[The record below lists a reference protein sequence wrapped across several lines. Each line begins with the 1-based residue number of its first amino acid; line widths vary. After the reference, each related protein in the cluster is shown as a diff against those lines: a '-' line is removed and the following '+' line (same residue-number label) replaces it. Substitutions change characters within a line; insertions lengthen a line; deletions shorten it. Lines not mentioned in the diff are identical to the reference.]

1 MNAMRV
7 TILGGAGG
15 MGAWFARF
23 FRANKYDVRI
33 VDSRADTERV
43 AEDLGVEFTRL
54 DLLTADSA
62 RLKAALWDSEIVLV
76 SVPIDSTGRVIE
88 RVGPLVAAG
97 SLLMDVTSVKR
108 EPVAMMARCTR
119 GEVEVLGTHPLFGP
133 SATSLRGMPVIFVP
147 VRTGPRYEQITDL
160 FLRAGAKLEILSAAE
175 HDELMA
181 VIQGLPH
188 FVLFSFGITLKE
200 LGLDVDRAR
209 HFMGPMYAV
218 VLDFV
223 GRLLH
228 QDPRLYA
235 EIQTN
240 LEMQAVHEAFI
251 ATAVKLAELVSAQDT
266 ARIIQELEAAKA
278 HFGDTESAMQDSDRI
293 IEEKLNLS
301 VGKNALPKKP

>member
-1 MNAMRV
+1 
-7 TILGGAGG
+7 

-23 FRANKYDVRI
+23 FRANTYDVHI
-33 VDSRADTERV
+33 VDSSAATERV

-54 DLLTADSA
+54 DLLTADSE
-62 RLKAALWDSEIVLV
+62 RLIAALRDAEIVLL

-88 RVGPLVAAG
+88 RVGPFVAAG

-108 EPVAMMARCTR
+108 EPVAMMVRCTR
-119 GEVEVLGTHPLFGP
+119 EEVEVLGTHPLFGP
-133 SATSLRGMPVIFVP
+133 SARSLHGMPVIFVP

-175 HDELMA
+175 HDALMA

-209 HFMGPMYAV
+209 HVMGPMYAV

-251 ATAVKLAELVSAQDT
+251 TTAEKLARLVSAKDT
-266 ARIIQELEAAKA
+266 ARIIEELEAAKA
-278 HFGDTESAMQDSDRI
+278 HFGDTECAMLDSDRI

-301 VGKNALPKKP
+301 LRKNAVPPKP

>member
-1 MNAMRV
+1 MRV

-23 FRANKYDVRI
+23 FGANKYDVHI
-33 VDSRADTERV
+33 VDSSANTARV
-43 AEDLGVEFTRL
+43 AAELGVEFTRL

-62 RLKAALWDSEIVLV
+62 RLKAALRDSEVVLV
-76 SVPIDSTGRVIE
+76 SVPIKSTSRVIE
-88 RVGPLVAAG
+88 RVGPFVAAG
-97 SLLMDVTSVKR
+97 ALLMDVTSVKR
-108 EPVAMMARCTR
+108 EPVAMMTRCTR
-119 GEVEVLGTHPLFGP
+119 EEVEVLGTHPLFGP

-147 VRTGPRYEQITDL
+147 VRTGPRYELITDL
-160 FLRAGAKLEILSAAE
+160 FLRAGAKLEVLSATE

-251 ATAVKLAELVSAQDT
+251 TTAVKLAELVSAKDT
-266 ARIIQELEAAKA
+266 ARIIEELEAAKA
-278 HFGDTESAMQDSDRI
+278 HFGDTESAMRDSDRI
-293 IEEKLNLS
+293 IEEKLTLS
-301 VGKNALPKKP
+301 LRKNALPPKP

>member
-1 MNAMRV
+1 
-7 TILGGAGG
+7 
-15 MGAWFARF
+15 
-23 FRANKYDVRI
+23 
-33 VDSRADTERV
+33 
-43 AEDLGVEFTRL
+43 
-54 DLLTADSA
+54 
-62 RLKAALWDSEIVLV
+62 
-76 SVPIDSTGRVIE
+76 
-88 RVGPLVAAG
+88 
-97 SLLMDVTSVKR
+97 
-108 EPVAMMARCTR
+108 
-119 GEVEVLGTHPLFGP
+119 
-133 SATSLRGMPVIFVP
+133 MPVIFVP

-160 FLRAGAKLEILSAAE
+160 FLRAGAKLEVLSAAE

-251 ATAVKLAELVSAQDT
+251 TSAKKLAELVSAQDT
-266 ARIIQELEAAKA
+266 ARIVEELEAAKA
-278 HFGDTESAMQDSDRI
+278 HFGDTESAMRDSDRI
-293 IEEKLNLS
+293 IEEKLTLS
-301 VGKNALPKKP
+301 LRKNAVPPKP

>member
-1 MNAMRV
+1 
-7 TILGGAGG
+7 

-23 FRANKYDVRI
+23 FKANKYDVHI
-33 VDSRADTERV
+33 VDSSANTARV
-43 AEDLGVEFTRL
+43 AAELGVDFTRL

-62 RLKAALWDSEIVLV
+62 QLIAALRDAEIVLV

-88 RVGPLVAAG
+88 RVGPFVAAG
-97 SLLMDVTSVKR
+97 ALLMDVTSVKR
-108 EPVAMMARCTR
+108 EQVAIMTRCTR
-119 GEVEVLGTHPLFGP
+119 EEVEVLGTHPLFGP
-133 SATSLRGMPVIFVP
+133 SAMSLRGMPIIFVP
-147 VRTGPRYEQITDL
+147 VRTGPRYELITDL
-160 FLRAGAKLEILSAAE
+160 FLRAGARLEVLSAAE

-251 ATAVKLAELVSAQDT
+251 TTAVKLAELVSAKDT
-266 ARIIQELEAAKA
+266 ARIVEELEAAKA
-278 HFGDTESAMQDSDRI
+278 HFGDTESAMRDSDRI

-301 VGKNALPKKP
+301 RGKNAVPPKP

>member
-1 MNAMRV
+1 MRV

-23 FRANKYDVRI
+23 FKANKYDVHI
-33 VDSRADTERV
+33 VDSSANTARV
-43 AEDLGVEFTRL
+43 AAELGVDFTRL

-62 RLKAALWDSEIVLV
+62 QLIAALRDAEIVLV

-108 EPVAMMARCTR
+108 EPVAAMVRCTR
-119 GEVEVLGTHPLFGP
+119 EDVEVLGTHPLFGP
-133 SATSLRGMPVIFVP
+133 SATNLHGMPVIFVP
-147 VRTGPRYEQITDL
+147 VRTGPRYEQIVKL
-160 FLRAGAKLEILSAAE
+160 FRGTGAKLEILTAAE
-175 HDELMA
+175 HDELMV
-181 VIQGLPH
+181 VILGLPH
-188 FVLFSFGITLKE
+188 FVLFSLGITLKE

-235 EIQTN
+235 EIQTS

-251 ATAVKLAELVSAQDT
+251 ATAVKLAALVSAQDK

-278 HFGDTESAMQDSDRI
+278 HFGDTERAMQDSDRI
-293 IEEKLNLS
+293 IEEKLNL
-301 VGKNALPKKP
+301 VAGKTAVPPNP